1 MRSPFNRPSVQTTP
15 FKKVGGWKCGYHT
28 GVDRVCSTDK
38 TIVAV
43 ADGVVQRVN
52 DCGGSYGNHVVYRTS
67 GGIVILCA
75 HMAQQ
80 PAVKV
85 GEKLRAGQTLG
96 VMGSTGNSTGPHL
109 HIELQQA
116 EQWRYAQNLLD
127 PNRYIDW
134 YDFSDPQ
141 EEFMERI
148 WKNGATKEQVYQTVA
163 DCREKR
169 RSIGFLEPGETATC
183 TAVTQGCY
191 LLLYNTATT
200 QKCGFVSYH
209 GGVAL

>member
-38 TIVAV
+38 TIVAI

-52 DCGGSYGNHVVYRTS
+52 DCGASYGNHVVYRTDE
-67 GGIVILCA
+67 GVVVLCA
-75 HMAQQ
+75 HMAQKPTAQ
-80 PAVKV
+80 V
-85 GEKLRAGQTLG
+85 GQRIKAGQKLG
-96 VMGSTGNSTGPHL
+96 MMGSTGNSTGPHL

-116 EQWRYAQNLLD
+116 AKWAYAQNLLD
-127 PNRYIDW
+127 PNRHIDW
-134 YDFSDPQ
+134 VQFSKPE

-148 WKNGATKEQVYQTVA
+148 WKNGASKEPVYQTVA

-169 RSIGFLEPGETATC
+169 RSIGYLSPGETATC
-183 TAVTQGCY
+183 TAVTDGCY
-191 LLLYNTATT
+191 LLLYRTAAT

-209 GGVAL
+209 GGIIL